1 MIKKLPKTKLKK
13 KKERNR
19 EDIKMRGDKEE
30 EKAKLALVLAA
41 KSRSLL
47 YTSSPASPRVFA
59 SPIHTLA
66 SVPFC
71 WEDQPGK
78 PKHPLRPLSY
88 PKCLDLPPRLLL
100 PGEFTQMPLPE
111 RKHGLLRF
119 LRRKGRGD
127 VVVRGNYV
135 FLSENQR
142 AGDNINEN
150 NMKIMKFNRSGSY
163 HGGGSVKGSHFWGSL
178 CKGLKLAMPWKNKKM
193 RSGSV

>member
-1 MIKKLPKTKLKK
+1 M
-13 KKERNR
+13 R
-19 EDIKMRGDKEE
+19 EEKEE

-78 PKHPLRPLSY
+78 PKNPLRPLSY

-135 FLSENQR
+135 FLSDNQR
-142 AGDNINEN
+142 AGEINEN
-150 NMKIMKFNRSGSY
+150 NMKIMKFNRSGSF

-178 CKGLKLAMPWKNKKM
+178 CKGLKLAMPWKKKKL
-193 RSGSV
+193 RSESV

>member
-1 MIKKLPKTKLKK
+1 M
-13 KKERNR
+13 R
-19 EDIKMRGDKEE
+19 EEKEE

-47 YTSSPASPRVFA
+47 YSSSPASPRVFA

-78 PKHPLRPLSY
+78 PKNPLRPLSY

-100 PGEFTQMPLPE
+100 SGEFTQMPLPE
-111 RKHGLLRF
+111 RKHGLFRF
-119 LRRKGRGD
+119 LRRKARGD
-127 VVVRGNYV
+127 VVLRGNYV

-142 AGDNINEN
+142 AAEINEN

-163 HGGGSVKGSHFWGSL
+163 HGGGSVKGSHFWVKYSCFSAL
-178 CKGLKLAMPWKNKKM
+178 SW
-193 RSGSV
+193 